1 MTARPKR
8 GPRPSTGGPQISF
21 PSVTPAFARREQPPC
36 TLIRQQPRITGSFI
50 IQRPRPSRRIRVRQR
65 RERRSPQPLP
75 VLPSLQKERKKKNPS
90 FSSCAA
96 LTGGFGESLGR
107 KIPRGRT
114 QAVGNVP
121 ANMAAGQNGSPRR
134 PAGHNWDT
142 VETEVVA
149 LCLLSWTS
157 CQTACQIYRSFCTG
171 ETESLTRKQAE
182 VASCEAEPNNMNADC
197 QMNGKENLNDS
208 MKASRRG

>member
-1 MTARPKR
+1 MHSHPAAASNHRVIYNSETETEQTDSRQTKKRATIATAS
-8 GPRPSTGGPQISF
+8 PRPSK
-21 PSVTPAFARREQPPC
+21 PAKR
-36 TLIRQQPRITGSFI
+36 
-50 IQRPRPSRRIRVRQR
+50 
-65 RERRSPQPLP
+65 
-75 VLPSLQKERKKKNPS
+75 KKNPS

-197 QMNGKENLNDS
+197 QMKGKENLNDS